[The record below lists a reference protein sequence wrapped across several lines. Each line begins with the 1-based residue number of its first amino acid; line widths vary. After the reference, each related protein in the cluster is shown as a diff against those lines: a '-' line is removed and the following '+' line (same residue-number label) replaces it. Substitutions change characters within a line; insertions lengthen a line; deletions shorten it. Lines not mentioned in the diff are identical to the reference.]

1 MANTSRRRT
10 TVPLLFHTP
19 TFIVLT
25 AITMLPLLY
34 NVYISLHGF
43 RLAVPG
49 SEHIFVGLSN
59 YRRIF
64 TDGEFWHSMAVTFKF
79 VARATL
85 IELVL
90 GFIVALV
97 LNSITRGRR
106 LLTSLVMIP
115 MMVAPLVVGLMF
127 SFTLNPQFG
136 LYTYLVDRFGLSL
149 PQAPLSSGST
159 AHLVMTITDVWEWTP
174 FVVLMILAALQ
185 AVPAEPIEAAMID
198 GASDLQVLRYVTLP
212 LIKPV
217 VVVTVVLRAIE
228 AFKEF
233 DKPYIL
239 TGGGPGAATEVID
252 MFTYRAAFVN
262 FNFSYAAALSIVLF
276 IVLLAAGVGYWRLV
290 MEGSK

>member
-1 MANTSRRRT
+1 MANTSRKRT
-10 TVPLLFHTP
+10 TVPLLFHAP

-25 AITMLPLLY
+25 AISMLPLLY

-64 TDGEFWHSMAVTFKF
+64 TDEEFWHSMAVTFKF
-79 VARATL
+79 VAYATL

-149 PQAPLSSGST
+149 PQAPLSTGST
-159 AHLVMTITDVWEWTP
+159 AHMVMTITDVWEWTP

>member
-1 MANTSRRRT
+1 MANTSRKRT
-10 TVPLLFHTP
+10 TVPLLFHAP

-64 TDGEFWHSMAVTFKF
+64 TDEEFWHSMAVTFKF
-79 VARATL
+79 VAYATL